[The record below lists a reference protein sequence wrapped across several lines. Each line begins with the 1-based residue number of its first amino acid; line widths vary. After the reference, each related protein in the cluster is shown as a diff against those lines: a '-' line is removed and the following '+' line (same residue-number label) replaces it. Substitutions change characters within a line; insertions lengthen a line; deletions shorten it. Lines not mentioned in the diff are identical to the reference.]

1 MNARH
6 FLSMMDYTPDELLGL
21 IRRGVELKDLRNR
34 GVLFEPLK
42 NRVLG
47 MIFEKSSTRTRL
59 SFEAGMIQLGGQA
72 IFLSH
77 RDTQLGRG
85 EPIADSAK
93 VISRML
99 DAVMIR
105 TYAHGNLTEFAANSR
120 VPVINGLSDD
130 LHPCQL
136 LADMQ
141 TFLEH
146 RGSIKGKTVAWIGD
160 GNNMCNSY
168 IEAAIQFDFQL
179 RVACP
184 AGYEPN
190 PEFLALAGERVTV
203 VRDPK
208 AAVAGAH
215 LVSTDVWTSMG
226 QEEET
231 ARRKAL
237 FAPFQ
242 VTRALLDLADKD
254 VLFMHCLPAHRGEE
268 ISVDLLDDARSVAW
282 DQAENRLH
290 AQKALLEFLVAP
302 CFQPA

>member
-6 FLSMMDYTPDELLGL
+6 FLSMMDYTPDELSGL

-93 VISRML
+93 VMSRML

-105 TYAHGNLTEFAANSR
+105 TYAHSNLTEFAANSL

-146 RGSIKGKTVAWIGD
+146 RGSIQGKTVAWIGD

-190 PEFLALAGERVTV
+190 AEFLALAGERVTV

-231 ARRKAL
+231 ARRKKL

-268 ISVDLLDDARSVAW
+268 ISVDLLDDSRSVAW

-302 CFQPA
+302 ACKPA

>member
-1 MNARH
+1 
-6 FLSMMDYTPDELLGL
+6 
-21 IRRGVELKDLRNR
+21 
-34 GVLFEPLK
+34 
-42 NRVLG
+42 
-47 MIFEKSSTRTRL
+47 
-59 SFEAGMIQLGGQA
+59 
-72 IFLSH
+72 
-77 RDTQLGRG
+77 
-85 EPIADSAK
+85 
-93 VISRML
+93 
-99 DAVMIR
+99 MIR
-105 TYAHGNLTEFAANSR
+105 TYAHSNLTEFAANSR

-184 AGYEPN
+184 AGYEPS
-190 PEFLALAGERVTV
+190 PQFLALAGDRVTV

-208 AAVAGAH
+208 AAVTGAH

-242 VTRALLDLADKD
+242 VTRALLDLAASD

-268 ISVDLLDDARSVAW
+268 ISADLLDDSRSVAW

-302 CFQPA
+302 SCKPA